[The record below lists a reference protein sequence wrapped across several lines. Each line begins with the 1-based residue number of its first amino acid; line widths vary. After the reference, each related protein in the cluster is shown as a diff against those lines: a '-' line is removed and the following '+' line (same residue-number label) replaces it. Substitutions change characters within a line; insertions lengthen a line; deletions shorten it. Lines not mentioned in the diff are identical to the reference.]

1 MCWFKNSVLVK
12 WTQQGSVVQERG
24 CVLFL
29 FSFFGLPPID
39 ASRPSKIG
47 MCGEQEEGRLKLPT
61 GLLPPKVSFLL
72 SGPELFFAWF

>member
-1 MCWFKNSVLVK
+1 MDSGLRICLSRK
-12 WTQQGSVVQERG
+12 G

-29 FSFFGLPPID
+29 ISFFGLPPIS

-47 MCGEQEEGRLKLPT
+47 VCGEHEKGRLKLPT

-72 SGPELFFAWF
+72 SGPELFFALLGLLGLFRF